1 MHWLTTALLAIVLL
15 TACDLPGISP
25 RPQNGGT
32 LNVAISGDP
41 SSLNRFLAADPSAL
55 RASAPLFPLL
65 YQANPDMTISPDLAS
80 AMPILSVDKKS
91 WTVKL
96 RHDAKWSDGQPITA
110 DDVLTTV
117 AIERN
122 PALVTDVV
130 FDWAGLDK
138 VEKIDSYTVKFDLAA
153 PYAPFLANS
162 LTTFIVPAHIYG
174 AIDVAKMAADP
185 ISQQPLVTG
194 GPFKFEKRTKDE
206 VDLVA
211 NPDYYTGRPHLDR
224 MVFKIIPDPSAAASA
239 VANGDIGWEP
249 DLMSS
254 AVDKLK
260 GSSGVQVF
268 EYPDLSYYD
277 VRFNDR
283 TDHLFGDKL
292 VRQAFAYAID
302 KVAITRRVTGGHGVT
317 LWGDVP
323 PESWAYDAAA
333 TVKYKPDIAKAKRLM
348 QAAGWSIGPDGI
360 ATKAGKRF
368 STNFYVRNDAPIRA
382 MAVGIIAEQA
392 RALGMDLRP
401 APVPFYN
408 PADKSSFFDPLKKG
422 QFDIAFTGFA
432 SAPDPDQFDI
442 FHSSQLRP
450 EHNPNGVNWT
460 GYNNPALDSL
470 IDRERI
476 TIAPSDV
483 QTRALRRKT
492 FAQIETILGQD
503 LVTYF
508 MWADSNGQAFSADVG
523 DVKSGSGGSLIDVD
537 FGRNVQVFAGWYL
550 RGKH

>member
-1 MHWLTTALLAIVLL
+1 MRLSTFGLLALLLL
-15 TACDLPGISP
+15 GGCDLPGVSSG
-25 RPQNGGT
+25 PQNGGT
-32 LNVAISGDP
+32 LNVAIGSDP
-41 SSLNRFLAADPSAL
+41 SRLNRFLAADPSAL

-65 YQANPDMTISPDLAS
+65 YQANPDMSISPDLAS
-80 AMPILSVDKKS
+80 AMPILSADKKA

-96 RHDAKWSDGQPITA
+96 RRDAKWSDGQPITA

-138 VEKIDSYTVKFDLAA
+138 VEKVDTYTVKFDLGA

-174 AIDVAKMAADP
+174 AIGVAKMAADP

-194 GPFKFEKRTKDE
+194 GPFKFDRRTKDE
-206 VDLVA
+206 VDLAA
-211 NPDYYTGRPHLDR
+211 NPDYYAGRPHLDR

-239 VANGDIGWEP
+239 VAIGDIGWEP
-249 DLMSS
+249 DLTSS
-254 AVDKLK
+254 AIDKLR
-260 GSSGVQVF
+260 GNSGVQVF

-283 TDHLFGDKL
+283 ADHLFGDKL

-302 KVAITRRVTGGHGVT
+302 KQAITRRVTGGHGVA

-323 PESWAYDAAA
+323 PESWAYDAGA
-333 TVKYKPDIAKAKRLM
+333 TVKDKPDLARAKQLM
-348 QAAGWSIGPDGI
+348 QSAGWSIGADGI

-368 STNFYVRNDAPIRA
+368 SATFYVRNDAPIRA

-392 RALGMDLRP
+392 RAIGMDLQP

-408 PADKSSFFDPLKKG
+408 PADKTSFFDPLKKG

-450 EHNPNGVNWT
+450 EHDPNGVNWT
-460 GYNNPALDSL
+460 GYVNPALDSL

-476 TIAPSDV
+476 TIVANDV
-483 QTRALRRKT
+483 QTRSLRRKT
-492 FAQIETILGQD
+492 FAQIEQILSQD

-508 MWADSNGQAFSADVG
+508 MWADTNGQAFSADLAGVN
-523 DVKSGSGGSLIDVD
+523 SGNHGSLINVD
-537 FGRNVQVFAGWYL
+537 YGRNVQVFAGWYL

>member
-80 AMPILSVDKKS
+80 AIPIL
-91 WTVKL
+91 
-96 RHDAKWSDGQPITA
+96 RA
-110 DDVLTTV
+110 D
-117 AIERN
+117 
-122 PALVTDVV
+122 
-130 FDWAGLDK
+130 
-138 VEKIDSYTVKFDLAA
+138 
-153 PYAPFLANS
+153 
-162 LTTFIVPAHIYG
+162 
-174 AIDVAKMAADP
+174 
-185 ISQQPLVTG
+185 QQPRGTG

-283 TDHLFGDKL
+283 PDHLFGDKL

-302 KVAITRRVTGGHGVT
+302 KEAITRRVSGGHGVS
-317 LWGDVP
+317 LWGDLA
-323 PESWAYDAAA
+323 PESWAFDPVAVA
-333 TVKYKPDIAKAKRLM
+333 KYKPDLARAQQLM
-348 QAAGWSIGPDGI
+348 QSAGWSTGSDGI
-360 ATKAGKRF
+360 AAKAGKRF
-368 STNFYVRNDAPIRA
+368 STSVYVRSDAPARA

-392 RALGMDLRP
+392 RAIGMDLRP

-408 PADKSSFFDPLKKG
+408 PTDKTTFFHPLTNG
-422 QFDIAFTGFA
+422 PHPIPFTQ
-432 SAPDPDQFDI
+432 SPP
-442 FHSSQLRP
+442 R
-450 EHNPNGVNWT
+450 
-460 GYNNPALDSL
+460 
-470 IDRERI
+470 
-476 TIAPSDV
+476 
-483 QTRALRRKT
+483 
-492 FAQIETILGQD
+492 
-503 LVTYF
+503 
-508 MWADSNGQAFSADVG
+508 
-523 DVKSGSGGSLIDVD
+523 
-537 FGRNVQVFAGWYL
+537 
-550 RGKH
+550 